1 MKIQIRPETAED
13 IEAIRKINTAA
24 FETEAEAGLVD
35 ALRDSGIPLISLV
48 AKVDQKIVG
57 HILFSPM
64 TLSGKSTIVK
74 IAGLA
79 PMAVMPD
86 YQKRGIGTAIV
97 KKGLKQCISIGYQAA
112 VVLGHPEYYPRF
124 GFGPASRFGIK
135 SEYDVPD
142 EVFMVK
148 ELVAGILT
156 AYKGVVKYHRL
167 FNNLVSSPD

>member
-1 MKIQIRPETAED
+1 MKIQIRPEITGD
-13 IEAIRKINTAA
+13 IETIKKINTTA

-48 AKVDQKIVG
+48 AEVDQKIVG
-57 HILFSPM
+57 HILFSPIA
-64 TLSGKSTIVK
+64 LSGKSAAVK

-86 YQKRGIGTAIV
+86 HQKQGIGSALV
-97 KKGLKQCISIGYQAA
+97 KKGLKQCKSEGYQAA
-112 VVLGHPEYYPRF
+112 AVLGYPEYYPRF
-124 GFGPASRFGIK
+124 GFVPCSRFGIK

-148 ELVAGILT
+148 ELVTGIL
-156 AYKGVVKYHRL
+156 AGYKGVVKYHSL
-167 FNNLVSSPD
+167 FAQLR

>member
-1 MKIQIRPETAED
+1 VAE
-13 IEAIRKINTAA
+13 
-24 FETEAEAGLVD
+24 
-35 ALRDSGIPLISLV
+35 
-48 AKVDQKIVG
+48 VDQKIVG

-86 YQKRGIGTAIV
+86 YQKRAIGTALV

-112 VVLGHPEYYPRF
+112 VVLGHPEYYPQF
-124 GFGPASRFGIK
+124 GFMPCSRFGIK

-142 EVFMVK
+142 EVFMFK
-148 ELVAGILT
+148 ELENGALSDCQ
-156 AYKGVVKYHRL
+156 GVVKYHPL
-167 FNNLVSSPD
+167 FNT

>member
-24 FETEAEAGLVD
+24 FETAAEAGLVD

-48 AKVDQKIVG
+48 AEVDQKIVG
-57 HILFSPM
+57 HILFSPI
-64 TLSGKSTIVK
+64 TLSVKSTDVK

-79 PMAVMPD
+79 PMAVLPD
-86 YQKRGIGTAIV
+86 YQKQAIGSALV
-97 KKGLKQCISIGYQAA
+97 KKGLKQCKLKGYQAA

-124 GFGPASRFGIK
+124 GFGPGSRFGIK

-156 AYKGVVKYHRL
+156 SYGGVIKYHPL
-167 FNNLVSSPD
+167 FKT

>member
-13 IEAIRKINTAA
+13 IEAIKKINTAA

-35 ALRDSGIPLISLV
+35 ALRDSSTPLISLV
-48 AKVDQKIVG
+48 AEVDQKIVG

-79 PMAVMPD
+79 PMAVMPG
-86 YQKRGIGTAIV
+86 YQKRAIGTALV

-124 GFGPASRFGIK
+124 GFMPCSRFGIK

-148 ELVAGILT
+148 ELENGALSDCQS
-156 AYKGVVKYHRL
+156 VVKYHPL
-167 FNNLVSSPD
+167 FNT

>member
-13 IEAIRKINTAA
+13 IETIRNINTAA

-35 ALRDSGIPLISLV
+35 ALRDSSTPLISLV
-48 AKVDQKIVG
+48 AEVDQKIVG

-86 YQKRGIGTAIV
+86 YQKRAIGTALV

-112 VVLGHPEYYPRF
+112 VVLGHPEYYPQF
-124 GFGPASRFGIK
+124 GFMPCSRFGIK

-142 EVFMVK
+142 EVFMFK
-148 ELVAGILT
+148 ELENGALSDCQ
-156 AYKGVVKYHRL
+156 GVVKYHPL
-167 FNNLVSSPD
+167 FNT

>member
-13 IEAIRKINTAA
+13 IETIRNINTAA

-35 ALRDSGIPLISLV
+35 ALRDSSTPLISLV
-48 AKVDQKIVG
+48 AEVDQKIVG

-86 YQKRGIGTAIV
+86 YQKRAIGTALV

-112 VVLGHPEYYPRF
+112 VVLGHPEYYPQF
-124 GFGPASRFGIK
+124 GFMPCSRFGIK

-148 ELVAGILT
+148 ELENGALSDCQ
-156 AYKGVVKYHRL
+156 GVVKYHPL
-167 FNNLVSSPD
+167 FNT